1 MKKIIFLLSVFFLG
15 CSSDSK
21 YLINE
26 GVVNIDY
33 LFMNLMQLSI
43 TFCKLLDSFLEFH
56 GCEVSKT

>member
-15 CSSDSK
+15 CSSDNK

-33 LFMNLMQLSI
+33 LFFYKPSLQL
-43 TFCKLLDSFLEFH
+43 LLVQDL
-56 GCEVSKT
+56 